1 MSDFLQ
7 AKTYAIFSAPAN
19 KKIISELRAASH
31 EVIEFPRVEAEK
43 IELSSAEKF
52 LLENVSDFEWIIFP
66 DVYAVDF
73 FLAALEEEAQ
83 VELFELDLLRILAFG
98 EAVADRL
105 RFVQIHADVIPA
117 RIEAE
122 NAFKALRDYLSD
134 EEEFKNLRVLLPK
147 KASTATTETSLTEML
162 RRSGAEVSELNI
174 YRLKAENAAGL
185 TKLKA
190 LLKGGAV
197 DEFVFTAAADASDLA
212 FISGEKLKDLLAGT
226 SVSAI
231 DETTFQ
237 TLREYELRPLYF
249 KKI

>member
-1 MSDFLQ
+1 MSDSLP

-19 KKIISELRAASH
+19 RKIISGLRDAQQ
-31 EVIEFPRVEAEK
+31 EVIEFPAVEAEK
-43 IELSSAEKF
+43 LELNRAEKSF
-52 LLENVSDFEWIIFP
+52 IENVSDFEWIIFP
-66 DVYAVDF
+66 DVYAVEF
-73 FLAALEEEAQ
+73 FLAALEEAQ
-83 VELFELDLLRILAFG
+83 IELFELDLLRILAVG

-117 RIEAE
+117 RIDAE
-122 NAFKALRDYLSD
+122 SVFQAFSDYLFD
-134 EEEFKNLRVLLPK
+134 EAEFKNLRILLPK
-147 KASTATTETSLTEML
+147 EVSAEMPLSEML
-162 RRSGAEVSELNI
+162 RRKESEITQLNV
-174 YRLKAENAAGL
+174 YRLKPENFAGL

-197 DEFVFTAAADASDLA
+197 DEFIFTSASDASNLSA
-212 FISGEKLKDLLAGT
+212 VFGEKLKDLLTGT
-226 SVSAI
+226 SVSAT